1 MHTESACFKREN
13 YTEAKIK
20 FYYIK
25 KAIIE

>member
-1 MHTESACFKREN
+1 MHSESAYFQREN

-25 KAIIE
+25 KAITE